1 MEIKDMKDFWYIL
14 LAGIFVGILCCLL
27 VISIYK
33 LNHISLTKIYDENN
47 STIYYE
53 YQNKK
58 YKFNNEILEYKEI
71 N

>member
-1 MEIKDMKDFWYIL
+1 MEINNIKDFFHIL
-14 LAGIFVGILCCLL
+14 FAGFCVGILVCLF

-53 YQNKK
+53 YKNKK